1 MTLRSAVRFWKR
13 WRERKDAWERDLDA
27 EIQTHL
33 SLEAEENIQLG
44 LASEEAEYAARRAF
58 GNKTRVMEEARKM
71 SRSGF
76 KWFEDFGSDA
86 KYGLRRLARSPQL
99 ALAAMLSLGLAVGIN
114 TTI

>member
-1 MTLRSAVRFWKR
+1 MTLGRAVRFWKR

-44 LASEEAEYAARRAF
+44 LPSEEAKYAARRAF
-58 GNKTRVMEEARKM
+58 GNETRVMEEAREM

-76 KWFEDFGSDA
+76 KWFEDFASDA
-86 KYGLRRLARSPQL
+86 KYGLRSFARTPAL
-99 ALAAMLSLGLAVGIN
+99 ALAAKRSVALGPGGN
-114 TTI
+114 